1 LATSGKYFL
10 GIDGGATHCRA
21 RLRDAKG
28 AAIAERAGPAAN
40 IYVNFDAA
48 TKVVRDLIAA
58 VADEAGLPL
67 DARAHI
73 ALGLGLAGL
82 QSNTEADRVRA
93 ALGGFATVHADND
106 AVIACLGAHGGA
118 DGAIVIAGTG
128 SAGMAMLGG
137 RRILI
142 GGRGFLIGDEGSGA
156 RIGCDAV
163 RSAALAHDGLGPSSE
178 LTAILMRRFAG
189 DANEAARW
197 AAGAAPKDYGEL
209 APLVFAEATRG
220 DSVAEAIVAKAAR
233 AIAALIGALHK
244 AGAQRVALLGG
255 VGAAI
260 RPLLPRDIAV
270 LLREPLYDATD
281 GAILLAGGIL
291 PASVA
296 QKAAS

>member
-1 LATSGKYFL
+1 LATSGNYFL
-10 GIDGGATHCRA
+10 GMDGGATHCRA
-21 RLRDAKG
+21 RMRDSTG
-28 AAIAERAGPAAN
+28 AAITERAGPAAN

-48 TKVVRDLIAA
+48 MKVVRDLIVA
-58 VADEAGLPL
+58 VADEAGIAAG
-67 DARAHI
+67 ARSRI
-73 ALGLGLAGL
+73 SLGLGLAGL
-82 QSNTEADRVRA
+82 QSSVEAERVRA
-93 ALGGFATVHADND
+93 ALDGFSSVNADND

-163 RSAALAHDGLGPSSE
+163 RAAVLANDGLGPSSE

-209 APLVFAEATRG
+209 APLVFAQAGRG
-220 DSVAEAIVAKAAR
+220 DRVAAAIIASATH
-233 AIAALIGALHK
+233 AIAALISALHK

-260 RPLLPRDIAV
+260 RPM
-270 LLREPLYDATD
+270 LRPDTAARLSEPLYDATD

-296 QKAAS
+296 QSAAP